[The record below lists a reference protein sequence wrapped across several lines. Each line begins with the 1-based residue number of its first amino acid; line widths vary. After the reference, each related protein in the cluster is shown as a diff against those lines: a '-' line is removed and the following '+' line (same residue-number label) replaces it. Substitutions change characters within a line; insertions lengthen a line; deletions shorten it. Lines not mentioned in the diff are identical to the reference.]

1 MIPEGDYFA
10 IAIAPLYSGDSN
22 KKGTP
27 YVSTTFRIEQ
37 DGDQKGA
44 MLDWHG
50 WLTDATRDRV
60 VTSLTLCGF
69 DGVDPVSVMKNKI
82 KIVIKH
88 EPVPDSNPPRMEA
101 RIAWINDPNRG
112 GGVGVPHDAAKQA
125 ETFAGLRGLV
135 IAKQAEMAKKA
146 EASGNTSFNHGANGA
161 PPGAPPVAS
170 PPPAAAKAPPL
181 F

>member
-69 DGVDPVSVMKNKI
+69 DGVDPASVMKNKI

-125 ETFAGLRGLV
+125 E
-135 IAKQAEMAKKA
+135 MAKKA
-146 EASGNTSFNHGANGA
+146 EASGDTSFNHGANGA

-170 PPPAAAKAPPL
+170 PPPAAAKAPPR